1 MSNSSD
7 DVILYKNA
15 DRSKPVAYKKYV
27 PQYQLLGVEPE
38 EIRSAVVPN
47 TILAQANPLPPTN
60 PRSTRAP
67 VRQPYARVI
76 PSPIRRDPVPNVG
89 NNIEQIWS
97 SVDGEIIDDLS
108 IEMDH
113 PLVDNNDFV
122 TVEQPEVVEHIPEAL
137 PLVKDDDYL
146 LLIEGTVIATGSLEE
161 IQECTKDLIFGD
173 HSLCGGNPVPSDKLT
188 VFKRIK
194 IKIGVFLE

>member
-7 DVILYKNA
+7 DVKLYKNA
-15 DRSKPVAYKKYV
+15 DRSKPIAYKKYV

-38 EIRSAVVPN
+38 EVRSAVVPN